1 MALISKVVFII
12 DGLIIHSTLN
22 IPIQQF
28 LFSLPNLSI
37 DSLNKF
43 TCKYEQLQLIIDEIS
58 LDGARMLNVIDNRL
72 KSIKHIQIFFLDGV
86 NVIITSDF
94 Y

>member
-1 MALISKVVFII
+1 
-12 DGLIIHSTLN
+12 LN
-22 IPIQQF
+22 IPTKQI

-43 TCKYEQLQLIIDEIS
+43 TCRYEQLQLIIDEIS

-72 KSIKHIQIFFLDGV
+72 KSIKHIQNILFGGV
-86 NVIITSDF
+86 NVIITSEL